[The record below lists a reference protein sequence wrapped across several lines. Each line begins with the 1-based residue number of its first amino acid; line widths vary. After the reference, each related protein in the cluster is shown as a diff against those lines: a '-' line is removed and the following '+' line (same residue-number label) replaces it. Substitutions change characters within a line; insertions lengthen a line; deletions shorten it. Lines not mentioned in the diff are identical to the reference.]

1 VEVIK
6 CIGLGFLE
14 RFIREM
20 AWRLNKTFQPKMTKN
35 LVFFAG
41 AYLIVAKKETQD
53 SDIGEKDDITN
64 IKSAYQ

>member
-1 VEVIK
+1 
-6 CIGLGFLE
+6 
-14 RFIREM
+14 
-20 AWRLNKTFQPKMTKN
+20 MTKT
-35 LVFFAG
+35 LFLAG

>member
-1 VEVIK
+1 
-6 CIGLGFLE
+6 LGFLE
-14 RFIREM
+14 RFIREV
-20 AWRLNKTFQPKMTKN
+20 AWRLDRLLQPKRTKPHS
-35 LVFFAG
+35 FAG

>member
-1 VEVIK
+1 MHRFRLFGTLHTRD
-6 CIGLGFLE
+6 GLVVKQNISAE
-14 RFIREM
+14 
-20 AWRLNKTFQPKMTKN
+20 NDKN

-53 SDIGEKDDITN
+53 IDISEKDDITN